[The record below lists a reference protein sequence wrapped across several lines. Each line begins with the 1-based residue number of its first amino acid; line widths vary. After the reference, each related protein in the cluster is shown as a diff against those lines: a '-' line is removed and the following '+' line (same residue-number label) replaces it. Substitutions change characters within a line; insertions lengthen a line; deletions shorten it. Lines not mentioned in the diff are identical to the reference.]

1 MQQGDGDASMPETSA
16 VRAEHLYKVFTR
28 NERALRTRFAETP
41 VIDAETLPG
50 TAAVIDAN
58 FEIAHGETFV
68 VMGLSGSGKS
78 TLIRMLNGLNE
89 PTGGTVEI
97 NGRRLTGA
105 PAETVRA
112 IRRDEISMVFQH
124 FGLLPHRTVLDNI
137 AYGLEVRNVPR
148 AERTEQAA
156 YWLER
161 VGLSGH
167 GTKYPHMLSGG
178 QQQRVGLARALT
190 AQTPIL
196 LMDEAFSALD
206 PIIRGDLQEM
216 LLELQAELGK
226 TIVFITHDLSEAM
239 KLGDRIA
246 IMRQGRID
254 QIGTATQI
262 LTQPANSYVA
272 RFTHDIDRSR
282 VLTAGM
288 VARPTATRPTGDPVP
303 RSTPIGDLFGRVLA
317 SPQPLGVVDRQQNF
331 LGVIDADVLMAAM
344 AGVDRPGAGAHRT
357 EVPA

>member
-1 MQQGDGDASMPETSA
+1 
-16 VRAEHLYKVFTR
+16 
-28 NERALRTRFAETP
+28 
-41 VIDAETLPG
+41 
-50 TAAVIDAN
+50 
-58 FEIAHGETFV
+58 
-68 VMGLSGSGKS
+68 
-78 TLIRMLNGLNE
+78 
-89 PTGGTVEI
+89 
-97 NGRRLTGA
+97 
-105 PAETVRA
+105 
-112 IRRDEISMVFQH
+112 MVFQH

-137 AYGLEVRNVPR
+137 AYGLEVRNVPPR

-161 VGLSGH
+161 VGGLSGH

-288 VARPTATRPTGDPVP
+288 VARPTRDPAH
-303 RSTPIGDLFGRVLA
+303 R
-317 SPQPLGVVDRQQNF
+317 
-331 LGVIDADVLMAAM
+331 
-344 AGVDRPGAGAHRT
+344 RPGAAQYADRGTCSAGCWPVRSRWGSWIANRT
-357 EVPA
+357 SSGSSMPMC